1 LNRAIKAHVMNG
13 MALVQR
19 ADVSDSERLEIET
32 IIKNFGTDGGNAS
45 LHNFIDSQL
54 SVLHAR
60 AQSLLQMAGVVITV
74 TGFSGR
80 IIADTNPT
88 AQALIIGG
96 VALVAVAAI
105 IALIFVMP
113 IKWLSSY
120 MHLSQEEFLLTAIRR
135 RTKKDT
141 AFRTASVVLICGMA
155 LYVASIA
162 LMLFYPEATELTKV
176 R

>member
-1 LNRAIKAHVMNG
+1 
-13 MALVQR
+13 MASFDELGVSEAERVEVQ
-19 ADVSDSERLEIET
+19 T
-32 IIKNFGTDGGNAS
+32 IIKHFGADGGNAS
-45 LHNFIDSQL
+45 LHNFIDAQL
-54 SVLHAR
+54 SVLHGR

-80 IIADTNPT
+80 IIADTSRT

-105 IALIFVMP
+105 IALLFVMP

-135 RTKKDT
+135 RSKKDH
-141 AFRTASVVLICGMA
+141 AFRTASAVLICGMA